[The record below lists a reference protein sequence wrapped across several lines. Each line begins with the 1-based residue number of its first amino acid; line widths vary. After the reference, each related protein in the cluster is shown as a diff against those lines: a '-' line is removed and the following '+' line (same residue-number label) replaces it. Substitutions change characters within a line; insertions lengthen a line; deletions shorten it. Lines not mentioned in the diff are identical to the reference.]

1 VTSAGNRP
9 GTPAPAAILAGFAAA
24 FVIAVDAVRWMRI
37 GVLIDPEPSWALPRL
52 LLGLFAVT
60 LSAAAAALAA
70 TLVWMGAR
78 WLGAT
83 AIPAALTFRPASL
96 MLLSALAVA
105 VGTLLRFVDLSRRPS
120 WLFVDDL
127 SLIAPTLALGGSL
140 RDFADSIRPVP
151 FGVQNIYGSVG
162 VLYLEA
168 FRHVLRAFGTT
179 VFSLRFLSALAG
191 SLSLVTA
198 ALVGKALLPRGGGAL
213 TALVLAG
220 LRWHLILSR
229 WGWVMLLVA
238 PVVDV
243 AALLLLR
250 ARRHRS
256 SSLALASGAVAG
268 VGCHIYL
275 AAWVAGAALL
285 GLSLWPAEDVP
296 VPRSDRRRLALL
308 FAVGFAVVVAP
319 LFLLR
324 EGRTGTYFARTSD
337 HNVLRE
343 IQHSRSALP
352 AVSAAADGLVG
363 PWITGD
369 PSPRN
374 DLPGKS
380 RLGWILGIPVLAA
393 LVHTLLAPRR
403 ELSGFLLLQAGAA
416 LAATVAGGEAL
427 NPNGSRFG
435 YLTTVTAVAAAA
447 GILLLIGLVP
457 LAHRRPAAIA
467 ALGLVAISGAL
478 GARDALIRWPE
489 ARETFA
495 GFFGQDTLLG
505 RSMARW
511 ASYGSVDLAPHLA
524 HSTIAVEAIRRYGL
538 DPDRSS
544 HEGYLIREGERTFRI
559 VGPKTEPAGADR
571 LVEKISDPWGFPW
584 AVVIGRKNSTP

>member
-1 VTSAGNRP
+1 VT
-9 GTPAPAAILAGFAAA
+9 
-24 FVIAVDAVRWMRI
+24 AVDVVRWIRV

-52 LLGLFAVT
+52 FLGLFAVT
-60 LSAAAAALAA
+60 LAAAAAALAA
-70 TLVWMGAR
+70 TLVWVGAR

-83 AIPAALTFRPASL
+83 AKPASLTFRPASL
-96 MLLSALAVA
+96 ALLSALAVA

-127 SLIAPTLALGGSL
+127 SLISPALALGGSL
-140 RDFADSIRPVP
+140 HDFADSIRPVP

-168 FRHVLRAFGTT
+168 FRHVLQLFGTT

-243 AALLLLR
+243 AALFLLR
-250 ARRHRS
+250 ARRRRS
-256 SSLALASGAVAG
+256 SPLALVSGAVAG

-275 AAWVAGAALL
+275 AAWVAGAALF
-285 GLSLWPAEDVP
+285 GLSLWPAEDAP

-308 FAVGFAVVVAP
+308 FAVGFALVVAP

-324 EGRTGTYFARTSD
+324 EGRTGSYFARTSD

-343 IQHSRSALP
+343 IQHARSALP
-352 AVSAAADGLVG
+352 VLSAAADGLVG
-363 PWITGD
+363 PWITAD

-374 DLPGKS
+374 DLPGRS

-393 LVHTLLAPRR
+393 LVHALLTPRR

-416 LAATVAGGEAL
+416 FAATVAGGEAL

-467 ALGLVAISGAL
+467 ALGLVAISGVL

-489 ARETFA
+489 AQETFA

-524 HSTIAVEAIRRYGL
+524 HSTIAVEAIRRYRL
-538 DPDRSS
+538 DPDVSS
-544 HEGYLIREGERTFRI
+544 YEGYLLRERERTFRI
-559 VGPKTEPAGADR
+559 VGPKTEPAAADR

-584 AVVIGRKNSTP
+584 AVVLGKRNPNP